1 MNCDMDLK
9 YNDSGFRRIV
19 RLVIL
24 LNLGYF
30 GIEFIVASRI
40 GSVSLFADSIDFLE
54 DVSLN
59 FLILV

>member
-54 DVSLN
+54 DVSLT
-59 FLILV
+59 FLILE